1 MPRKGGIVTG
11 FRLGA
16 YAKCWTIEPGKGNFT
31 KCRMSISRK
40 NKDTGEYDQEFSG
53 YVMMIGQAHAK
64 AQRLREGDR
73 IKLGDVDVTTT
84 YNKAQNREYI
94 NYKCFDF
101 EMADDAPQQSAP
113 HRAVES
119 NPVDGEEEEDLPF

>member
-1 MPRKGGIVTG
+1 MG

-16 YAKCWTIEPGKGNFT
+16 YGKIWSVEPGKGNYT

-40 NKDTGEYDQEFSG
+40 NKETGEYDQEFSG
-53 YVMMIGQAHAK
+53 FVMFIGQAHAK
-64 AQRLREGDR
+64 AQRLKEGDR

-84 YNKAQNREYI
+84 YNKEQNREYV

-101 EMADDAPQQSAP
+101 EMADTFSGSPSSPGHVDANPTEGDND
-113 HRAVES
+113 VEDE
-119 NPVDGEEEEDLPF
+119 VPF